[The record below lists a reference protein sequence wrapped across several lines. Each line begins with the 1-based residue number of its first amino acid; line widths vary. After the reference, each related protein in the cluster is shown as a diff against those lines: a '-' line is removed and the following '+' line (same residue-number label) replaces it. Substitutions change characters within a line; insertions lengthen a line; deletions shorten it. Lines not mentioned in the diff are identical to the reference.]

1 MQCILITYSVFT
13 EARQSTYFL
22 VNFHS
27 NLSSSNFRVDT
38 FDIFRV
44 IARQTLLAEV
54 HKSCGEILVHLV
66 LNKNM
71 TVKML
76 AFYS

>member
-54 HKSCGEILVHLV
+54 ILVPQELWR
-66 LNKNM
+66 NFS
-71 TVKML
+71 T
-76 AFYS
+76 FSFE